1 MVPVSILLGAFIVN
15 LQCYQ
20 GNTSTWILPPLVR
33 PRRKACAFFNR
44 KARVQHGLLVQRLAD
59 DLETQRKSLR
69 IQPARPRHGGQP
81 RQRRSAERRVGKEWV
96 STCKSRWSTYH

>member
-1 MVPVSILLGAFIVN
+1 MALGINICPLLVMVPVSILLGAFIVN

-44 KARVQHGLLVQRLAD
+44 TARVQHGLLVQRLAD
-59 DLETQRKSLR
+59 ALETQRQSLR
-69 IQPARPRHGGQP
+69 LQQLGRAPSG
-81 RQRRSAERRVGKEWV
+81 ERVCQYV
-96 STCKSRWSTYH
+96 